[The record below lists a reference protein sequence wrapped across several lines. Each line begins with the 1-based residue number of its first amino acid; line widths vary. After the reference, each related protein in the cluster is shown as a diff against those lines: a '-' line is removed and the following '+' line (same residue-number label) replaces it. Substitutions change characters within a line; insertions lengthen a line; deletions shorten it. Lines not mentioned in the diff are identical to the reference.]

1 MAEYAIE
8 ADPGKCT
15 ASFPTFDSLDA
26 ALAAASVP
34 AMVREGLPLPRVL
47 TRRGGA
53 WYPVCVAPTR
63 HGPCILLKDH
73 DPHSAYHR
81 GGGRDQFERSEYEG
95 NWTEAAVERQ
105 CCACGVPVMLD
116 RDTNH
121 WVDERN
127 QAICPA
133 REGATRGHLPG

>member
-47 TRRGGA
+47 TRRGGK
-53 WYPVCVAPTR
+53 WYAVCAAPTR
-63 HGPCILLKDH
+63 SGPCILLKDH
-73 DPHSAYHR
+73 DPHGAYHR
-81 GGGRDQFERSEYEG
+81 GARSAPRIPA
-95 NWTEAAVERQ
+95 W
-105 CCACGVPVMLD
+105 
-116 RDTNH
+116 
-121 WVDERN
+121 DERGPCDGPRDC
-127 QAICPA
+127 IGTERGCVVCDPRPPA
-133 REGATRGHLPG
+133 TAAGRTS